1 MTTPKEA
8 LRAVRT
14 WTNRRQRI
22 ALAAQE
28 AQEAQADAIREAI
41 TAGVTTAELIATTG
55 LSQGRIYQIRDRRRN
70 KWPAKE
76 GTIP

>member
-1 MTTPKEA
+1 MTAAA

-14 WTNRRQRI
+14 ATNRRQR
-22 ALAAQE
+22 ADTAAQE
-28 AQEAQADAIREAI
+28 AQEAQAASIRDAI
-41 TAGVTTAELIATTG
+41 TAGVTTAELMATTG

-76 GTIP
+76 ETVS